1 MTGTLSE
8 LMALW
13 IHMHEADFA
22 RWFGTSG
29 MATGAVLDIEA
40 DKVELAEAELM
51 KMPQVASAT
60 RKQLIVSEFRKQQ
73 GKTMGTFSL
82 VLTLFAVTIAISVV
96 YNNARVAL
104 SLRGRELA
112 SLRVLGFTR
121 REISTVLI
129 GELGVQVLLGVP
141 FGLWFG
147 SLLVRGMLSANDPEA
162 FRFPSEVSHHSFAF
176 AALVTV
182 AAAAASALLVRRKL
196 DKLDL
201 VAVLKTRE

>member
-1 MTGTLSE
+1 
-8 LMALW
+8 
-13 IHMHEADFA
+13 
-22 RWFGTSG
+22 
-29 MATGAVLDIEA
+29 
-40 DKVELAEAELM
+40 
-51 KMPQVASAT
+51 MPQVASAT
-60 RKQLIVSEFRKQQ
+60 RKELIVSDFRTQQ
-73 GKTMGTFSL
+73 MQTMGTFSF
-82 VLTLFAVTIAISVV
+82 VLTLFAVTISISVV

-121 REISTVLI
+121 GEISAVLI

-141 FGLWFG
+141 LGLWLG
-147 SLLVRGMLSANDPEA
+147 SLMVRAMLAAGDPEA
-162 FRFPSEVSHHSFAF
+162 FRMPTAVSHHTYAV